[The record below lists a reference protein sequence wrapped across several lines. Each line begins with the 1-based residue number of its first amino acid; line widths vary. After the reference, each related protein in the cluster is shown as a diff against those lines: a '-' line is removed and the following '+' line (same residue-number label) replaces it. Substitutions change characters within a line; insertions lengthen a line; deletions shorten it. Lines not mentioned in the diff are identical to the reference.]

1 MHARTKRQRE
11 VLDYITEFVAD
22 RGYEPSYQ
30 QIARALG
37 VSSKAGIA
45 KHISA
50 LEKQGLLLRTR
61 KNGSFSLNL
70 HPKSPVSDLVSAV
83 EWLEIPEAAGGNNP
97 DDEPIY
103 ISKSIVEDIS
113 AKPIWAFRVFD
124 DSMIGSQICEDDI
137 ALIEERSF
145 ARDRDCVVAIVERQE
160 AILHSY
166 HRKGGEIELRPANEN
181 FESIILGADKI
192 VILGVMRGL
201 IRTRV

>member
-30 QIARALG
+30 QIARAIG

-45 KHISA
+45 KHISS

-61 KNGSFSLNL
+61 ENGSFSLNL

-83 EWLEIPEAAGGNNP
+83 SWLEIPGSAGGSDPNA
-97 DDEPIY
+97 EPIF
-103 ISKSIVEDIS
+103 ISKAIVEDIS

-124 DSMIGSQICEDDI
+124 DSMINNQICEDDI

-145 ARDRDCVVAIVERQE
+145 ARDRDCVVALVENQE
-160 AILHSY
+160 AVLHSY
-166 HRKGGEIELRPANEN
+166 HRKGGEIELRPANES
-181 FESIILGADKI
+181 FQSIILGADKI
-192 VILGVMRGL
+192 KILGVMCGL
-201 IRTRV
+201 VRTRI